1 MFVKTGTNKMLKANE
16 INEPK
21 THLYGLGSALS
32 VGEMI
37 KTE

>member
-1 MFVKTGTNKMLKANE
+1 MFIKTRTNKMLKANE

-21 THLYGLGSALS
+21 THLYGLESALS

-37 KTE
+37 KIE